1 MDIIYGSGNRSPMP
15 DDDQAIVF
23 PLRIVSVVNPII
35 PINIYRPDLDDAV
48 AELNNAFKSSMIQ
61 FTLQEVEEV
70 RLAANIEDITKNG
83 YRQYSDFSL
92 EHDRS
97 DRVTIYLFDDNADYC
112 KRDGEMLSCR
122 RTHGF
127 SFILNET
134 YLNLVLTKQDLINKK
149 VLAHKMGHFFGLHHT
164 FSDADGK
171 ENVTQQDCRNTGNLL
186 CSNPAD
192 PGDTYAVCG
201 LF

>member
-149 VLAHKMGHFFGLHHT
+149 VFAHKMGHFFGLHHT
-164 FSDADGK
+164 FRDADGK

-186 CSNPAD
+186 CSTPAD